1 MKKINEIQID
11 ILGEIFASIRVGY
24 NNNEII
30 ELVTSKFY
38 ISKEM
43 ILEHIEYLLEMR
55 VIKKKKNKGVIGYV
69 QTKNPTPYALQP
81 YECVPCEEQY

>member
-1 MKKINEIQID
+1 METINEIKID
-11 ILGEIFASIRVGY
+11 ILGEIFSSIRVGY

-30 ELVTSKFY
+30 ELVTRKFY

-43 ILEHIEYLLEMR
+43 ILEHIEYLLER
-55 VIKKKKNKGVIGYV
+55 KVIKKKKNKGVISYV

-81 YECVPCEEQY
+81 YECVLCEE